1 MRNIKWLITKNGQ
14 RILGLNNKLATNMK
28 TLIQFGLF
36 VFLFSSLTSCNGQ
49 TKANSATPQNTNTKN
64 IIDNYVMSSERNSF
78 FLLKA
83 LSILN
88 FNAEFKKT
96 ELVKK

>member
-1 MRNIKWLITKNGQ
+1 
-14 RILGLNNKLATNMK
+14 MK
-28 TLIQFGLF
+28 TLIQFVLF
-36 VFLFSSLTSCNGQ
+36 VFLFSNLTNCNGQ
-49 TKANSATPQNTNTKN
+49 TKSNSTTPQNTETKN

-78 FLLKA
+78 FLLNA

-96 ELVKK
+96 ELVKEIIENVS

>member
-1 MRNIKWLITKNGQ
+1 
-14 RILGLNNKLATNMK
+14 MK
-28 TLIQFGLF
+28 TLIQFVLF

-49 TKANSATPQNTNTKN
+49 KKSNSATPQNTNTKN

-78 FLLKA
+78 FLLNA

-88 FNAEFKKT
+88 SNAEFKKT